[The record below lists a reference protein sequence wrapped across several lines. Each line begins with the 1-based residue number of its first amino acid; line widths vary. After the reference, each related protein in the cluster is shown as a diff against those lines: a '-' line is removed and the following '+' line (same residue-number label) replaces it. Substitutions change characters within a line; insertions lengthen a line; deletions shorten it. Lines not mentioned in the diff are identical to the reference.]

1 MSKLDDLVSQ
11 RNNLQ
16 RQIDAEGGELTVD
29 DVKVN
34 EDSQNK
40 FLIMGFWEFA
50 IISTLMTVFF
60 PWSLLY
66 CVVVYGLTY
75 TKLIILAML
84 HDLIKTVI
92 AVLSLLLP
100 IAAIIIY
107 MIFSYKN

>member
-16 RQIDAEGGELTVD
+16 KQIDAEKGEVKVD
-29 DVKVN
+29 DVIVTEN
-34 EDSQNK
+34 SQNK
-40 FLIMGFWEFA
+40 YLIMDFWEFA

-66 CVVVYGLTY
+66 CVVFYGLTH

-84 HDLIKTVI
+84 HDLIKTVL
-92 AVLSLLLP
+92 AVLSIVLP
-100 IAAIIIY
+100 ILAIIIY
-107 MIFSYKN
+107 LILSYKS

>member
-1 MSKLDDLVSQ
+1 MSKLDDLISQ

-16 RQIDAEGGELTVD
+16 KQIDAEGGEVIVED
-29 DVKVN
+29 AIVN

-40 FLIMGFWEFA
+40 YLIMDFWEFA

-66 CVVVYGLTY
+66 CVVVYGLTH

-84 HDLIKTVI
+84 HDLIKTAL

-107 MIFSYKN
+107 IIFSYKN